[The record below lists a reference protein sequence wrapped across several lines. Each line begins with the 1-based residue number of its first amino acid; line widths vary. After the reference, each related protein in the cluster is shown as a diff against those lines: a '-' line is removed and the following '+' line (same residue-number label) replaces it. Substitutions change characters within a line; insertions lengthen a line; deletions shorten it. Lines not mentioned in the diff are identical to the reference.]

1 MYRDLINVVETARQK
16 GERSGM
22 EMGMEIGL
30 EKGRA
35 EGIHLACGRDT
46 SRPYLLHCHS
56 WLADAIHRVPTL
68 TTAD

>member
-1 MYRDLINVVETARQK
+1 MYRDLINVVETARQR

-35 EGIHLACGRDT
+35 EGIHRLIR
-46 SRPYLLHCHS
+46 
-56 WLADAIHRVPTL
+56 
-68 TTAD
+68 